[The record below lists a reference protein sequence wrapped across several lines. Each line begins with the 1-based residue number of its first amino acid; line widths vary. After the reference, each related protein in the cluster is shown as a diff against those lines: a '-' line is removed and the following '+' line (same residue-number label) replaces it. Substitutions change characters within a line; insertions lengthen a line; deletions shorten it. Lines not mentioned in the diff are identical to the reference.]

1 MIKSSGNGKNNSSLL
16 VLGTSINVELYQ
28 ELSKWNSSKYNKPES
43 SSPSVDRPNTIILI
57 IQQQRFLL
65 KWHLS
70 SPSLPNFLLKTSPEN
85 LVADQRITDRNP
97 INIMYPPDNQC
108 AHHFI
113 IYNGIFVNTETFSS
127 FMILSKV
134 FVIESMQ
141 IAIII

>member
-1 MIKSSGNGKNNSSLL
+1 M
-16 VLGTSINVELYQ
+16 VFAEV
-28 ELSKWNSSKYNKPES
+28 
-43 SSPSVDRPNTIILI
+43 
-57 IQQQRFLL
+57 
-65 KWHLS
+65 
-70 SPSLPNFLLKTSPEN
+70 PNFLLKTSPEN
-85 LVADQRITDRNP
+85 LVADQRITNRNP

-141 IAIII
+141 IVIII